1 MSVEEIFQLL
11 QKNNINELFG
21 WPSDWVQNW
30 PYWAKKKC
38 NAQSLATLP
47 LLHNVWSFMA
57 VFVPSNH
64 IVNLTDNVSVSK
76 HPE

>member
-1 MSVEEIFQLL
+1 MNSLDDPVTGYKIGHTG
-11 QKNNINELFG
+11 QK
-21 WPSDWVQNW
+21 
-30 PYWAKKKC
+30 K
-38 NAQSLATLP
+38 NAMLSLATLP